1 MIGWMIFTL
10 VIAGVAVVARGAS
23 HIQANMFVK
32 AIHRGNAVGKQI
44 ALTFDDGPHPV
55 YTPEVLKLLG
65 RYGAKATF
73 FCIGKNVEQHP
84 GIVGQAHR
92 AGHAIGNHSY
102 THAATIDFQLQQ
114 GWLNELHQTD
124 GAIERTIGHR
134 PAFFRPPY
142 GVTTPHLA
150 GAVRASGHR
159 VIGWSVRPYD
169 TVESRTPEHIV
180 RTILQQVKPGTIIL
194 LHDTHGRIIPVL
206 EQLLPELRQR
216 GYALVTVAELIEQH
230 AYTET

>member
-1 MIGWMIFTL
+1 MIGWILLTL
-10 VIAGVAVVARGAS
+10 AIAGIALVAWGAS
-23 HIQANMFVK
+23 HIQANFFVK
-32 AIHRGNAVGKQI
+32 GIHRGHTTGKQI

-55 YTPEVLKLLG
+55 YTPEVLKLL
-65 RYGAKATF
+65 RQHRAKATF

-84 GIVGQAHR
+84 DVVKQVNQ

-102 THAATIDFQLQQ
+102 THAATIDFHLQR
-114 GWLNELHQTD
+114 GWLNELRQTD
-124 GAIERTIGHR
+124 TAIEQAIGRR
-134 PAFFRPPY
+134 PAYFRPPY

-180 RTILQQVKPGTIIL
+180 QTILQKVKPGSIIL
-194 LHDTHGRIIPVL
+194 LHDTHDRIVPVL

-216 GYALVTVAELIEQH
+216 GYALVTVAELTDKN